1 MLRPAPREV
10 TALHSLWRARRRG
23 RLGNLEWFDVAY
35 RAYLVALVGGGGTW
49 WLIGLVPDDPLT
61 DSATADLVT
70 HGPGA
75 LGCVIAVALFVALR
89 SGLAGGP
96 LAVEE
101 AEIRHVLLA
110 PVPRSA
116 VLGRRWIQRGSTV
129 MGRGA
134 YVGAVAGIL
143 AGDRLAG
150 SNLAWAVRLGV
161 VTVITGLLGVAIA
174 TIVHARRWPR
184 RVVETIGVVLLGWQG
199 AALGDLGPGPFDL
212 PARVALGELVSVET
226 VPIAIASGIVIVVL
240 LGGWMSCGGL
250 SVERLGRRSAL
261 VAQLRF
267 ALAVGDLRT
276 VTLLR
281 RQLVGDRTRTRPWFT
296 WSPPRR
302 TSAPRG
308 VVLGRCARGL
318 ARMPMGRFARLIA
331 LALVAGAAGAV
342 AVEGSTPFILLAALA
357 AFLIG
362 FDATEALAEHLD
374 HPDLTRMVP
383 LESGRLALD
392 HLILPAVLLGG
403 LAVPATA
410 AAFMVHPTAST
421 VAVGAITAV
430 PTLLASGAG
439 AVVATVRGAP
449 DPLATMERVVS
460 LPPEVAGFAT
470 TSKMLLPPVVSVL
483 GATPLLLVA
492 AAVERGDPVVP
503 GAIRAGVGSLLVA
516 AGVAAWVRHRDE
528 VRRRWRRLV
537 SDGEAARRASWE
549 RRRLRQEHG

>member
-1 MLRPAPREV
+1 
-10 TALHSLWRARRRG
+10 
-23 RLGNLEWFDVAY
+23 
-35 RAYLVALVGGGGTW
+35 
-49 WLIGLVPDDPLT
+49 
-61 DSATADLVT
+61 
-70 HGPGA
+70 
-75 LGCVIAVALFVALR
+75 
-89 SGLAGGP
+89 
-96 LAVEE
+96 
-101 AEIRHVLLA
+101 
-110 PVPRSA
+110 
-116 VLGRRWIQRGSTV
+116 
-129 MGRGA
+129 
-134 YVGAVAGIL
+134 
-143 AGDRLAG
+143 
-150 SNLAWAVRLGV
+150 
-161 VTVITGLLGVAIA
+161 
-174 TIVHARRWPR
+174 
-184 RVVETIGVVLLGWQG
+184 
-199 AALGDLGPGPFDL
+199 
-212 PARVALGELVSVET
+212 
-226 VPIAIASGIVIVVL
+226 
-240 LGGWMSCGGL
+240 
-250 SVERLGRRSAL
+250 
-261 VAQLRF
+261 
-267 ALAVGDLRT
+267 
-276 VTLLR
+276 
-281 RQLVGDRTRTRPWFT
+281 
-296 WSPPRR
+296 
-302 TSAPRG
+302 
-308 VVLGRCARGL
+308 
-318 ARMPMGRFARLIA
+318 MGRFARLIA
-331 LALVAGAAGAV
+331 LALAAGAAGAV